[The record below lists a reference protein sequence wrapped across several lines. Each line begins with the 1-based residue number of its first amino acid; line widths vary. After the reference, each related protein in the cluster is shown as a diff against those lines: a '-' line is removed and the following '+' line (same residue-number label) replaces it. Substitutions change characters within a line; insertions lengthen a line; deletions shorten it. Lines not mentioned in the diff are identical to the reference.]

1 MLSVAGDDLQ
11 LAVLKRLNMIKEKQ
25 QFPEALTKCN
35 ITSLHKKHARNDFEN
50 YRGVFRVAV
59 IRSILDRIM
68 YNDSY
73 EVIDKNL
80 TDGNVGARKERS
92 CRDNIFVLSAINNS
106 VINGGCKPI
115 QVQTMDIEKCF
126 DKLWLEA
133 SINSLYEAGLKSD
146 VLNVLY
152 EENKSANIAVKVNS
166 SLSGR
171 TVLNK
176 VVMQGSV
183 WGGLKCTATMD
194 KLNKLM
200 QKKDS
205 LMYKYRED
213 PDIGIGVLGMIDD
226 NLGISECGN
235 NSVAKNAII
244 NSFVESHR
252 LKMHMDKTKVIH
264 VGNVKKCD
272 HPCPTLKVHKENM
285 HDVQSFKYL
294 GNIVTTNGGN
304 RATIEERRNRGWGKV
319 AQIMGILGEV
329 ETGGHRIEAGL
340 LLRKAILTNSLL
352 FSAEAWS
359 TVTDSEIHRLE
370 QVDSALL
377 KSLVNGH
384 SKTPLIFHHLETGTL
399 KLRHILMKNRLL
411 YHHHIVSRDETET
424 IRKIYNKQKKNSL
437 KGDWFH
443 IIEKDFAFL
452 GIELNEHEIKST
464 NKCDYKKK
472 IKNLLMKAAFAEYMK
487 EKDQKSKLNNL
498 TYDSLKIQPYLTKNS
513 YSHKEKCLLY
523 SLRSRSHPAKSNY
536 KKMYQNNMQCS
547 FGCLKEETQFHVFQ
561 ECEKTR
567 QNLDLNEKVEFS
579 FIYGK
584 LYQQKA
590 AISQLLQIEENRVR
604 IKQNMKEAE
613 EEALLRPPSL
623 FPQCLIADGSA
634 SLRNGGQQSPT
645 WGTSQDP
652 SLLGS

>member
-1 MLSVAGDDLQ
+1 
-11 LAVLKRLNMIKEKQ
+11 
-25 QFPEALTKCN
+25 
-35 ITSLHKKHARNDFEN
+35 
-50 YRGVFRVAV
+50 
-59 IRSILDRIM
+59 
-68 YNDSY
+68 
-73 EVIDKNL
+73 
-80 TDGNVGARKERS
+80 
-92 CRDNIFVLSAINNS
+92 
-106 VINGGCKPI
+106 
-115 QVQTMDIEKCF
+115 
-126 DKLWLEA
+126 
-133 SINSLYEAGLKSD
+133 
-146 VLNVLY
+146 
-152 EENKSANIAVKVNS
+152 
-166 SLSGR
+166 
-171 TVLNK
+171 
-176 VVMQGSV
+176 
-183 WGGLKCTATMD
+183 
-194 KLNKLM
+194 
-200 QKKDS
+200 
-205 LMYKYRED
+205 
-213 PDIGIGVLGMIDD
+213 
-226 NLGISECGN
+226 
-235 NSVAKNAII
+235 
-244 NSFVESHR
+244 
-252 LKMHMDKTKVIH
+252 
-264 VGNVKKCD
+264 
-272 HPCPTLKVHKENM
+272 
-285 HDVQSFKYL
+285 
-294 GNIVTTNGGN
+294 
-304 RATIEERRNRGWGKV
+304 
-319 AQIMGILGEV
+319 
-329 ETGGHRIEAGL
+329 
-340 LLRKAILTNSLL
+340 
-352 FSAEAWS
+352 
-359 TVTDSEIHRLE
+359 
-370 QVDSALL
+370 
-377 KSLVNGH
+377 
-384 SKTPLIFHHLETGTL
+384 
-399 KLRHILMKNRLL
+399 MKNRLL

-472 IKNLLMKAAFAEYMK
+472 IRNLLMKAAFAEYMK

-604 IKQNMKEAE
+604 ITQNMKEAE